1 MKKSIG
7 IVSGAILTPFIAS
20 AAVFTPPATNVGS
33 LATWLSQIF
42 NVATTLILSAAV
54 VFFLFGVF
62 QFVMSAGDE
71 DARKEGR
78 SHIIY
83 GLIGIAVMVS
93 VWGLVNFFT
102 NSLGATSN
110 IPIAAPT
117 VQPV

>member
-7 IVSGAILTPFIAS
+7 IVLGTMLTPFIAS
-20 AAVFTPPATNVGS
+20 AAVFTAPATSIGS
-33 LATWLSQIF
+33 LATWFSQIF

-62 QFVMSAGDE
+62 QYVMAAGD
-71 DARKEGR
+71 AAAQKTGR
-78 SHIIY
+78 SHIIN

-93 VWGLVNFFT
+93 VWGLVTFFT

-110 IPIAAPT
+110 MPIPAPT